1 MAKRVMNEQ
10 VFQERFAQLLIRIS
24 ALPDEQK
31 LGLAVPAAAPNAQD
45 EEVNRAVNELQESID
60 FLRLSVKYLMFD
72 LEATRR
78 ENGYLRRLLEQA
90 TENKCDAEEREDNF
104 YRDEDDEF

>member
-1 MAKRVMNEQ
+1 MNEQ

-90 TENKCDAEEREDNF
+90 TQQDRNHEDCEDNY
-104 YRDEDDEF
+104 YRDEEED

>member
-1 MAKRVMNEQ
+1 MNEQ
-10 VFQERFAQLLIRIS
+10 VFQERFALLLKRIN

-31 LGLAVPAAAPNAQD
+31 LGLASPGG
-45 EEVNRAVNELQESID
+45 EKEVCEGELSKAVDELQDSID

-78 ENGYLRRLLEQA
+78 ENAYLRRLLEQA
-90 TENKCDAEEREDNF
+90 TRRDQEIDQELEEDNF
-104 YRDEDDEF
+104 YRDDEEE

>member
-1 MAKRVMNEQ
+1 MNEQ

-31 LGLAVPAAAPNAQD
+31 LGLAVPAAEPNAQD
-45 EEVNRAVNELQESID
+45 DEVHRAVTELQDSID

-78 ENGYLRRLLEQA
+78 ENGYLRRLLQQA
-90 TENKCDAEEREDNF
+90 TEDKCDAEEREDNF
-104 YRDEDDEF
+104 YRDDEDEY